1 MKFRGVFLALT
12 VCVLPLGA
20 AVAQD
25 VPSRDVLASIVRQLA
40 ARPVPTSIIFDRRP
54 EPVSNACR
62 LKPAQMNLIREG
74 RVVRNFSVLVDKIAG
89 QESSPREFFA
99 TLTRVA
105 VDSDGSGRTYHPEDP
120 LGSGVCQKTTSAD
133 GKSSLSGICALDQF
147 SSGGAYLFS
156 GSQKLSKAE
165 FVSRWSEIWPRIR
178 DKSLRSVALSDA
190 YGPEAPKEF
199 YFFHWHERGLTAF
212 FKDNII
218 PKDREGYPCRYK
230 AADGPS
236 NGYFISSTT
245 LENPVAP
252 REDGCAPGRYLDA
265 ENVPFVVLPKGGFGK
280 VRVGDIAIA
289 RLKQGGVDRVVY
301 GIVGD
306 GGPPTK
312 LGEASI
318 AFNAMLLGRY
328 GDSILN
334 MKDTW
339 TLDIEGPAVALLVL
353 GDTQRSLN
361 GDYSPRNIEAVA
373 RRELARWNGDGDP
386 LARFDACRAV
396 APVNPMAN

>member
-1 MKFRGVFLALT
+1 MNFSGILFALPA
-12 VCVLPLGA
+12 CMLPLS

-25 VPSRDVLASIVRQLA
+25 VPSRDVLAGIVRQLSE
-40 ARPVPTSIIFDRRP
+40 RPTSITFDPRP
-54 EPVSNACR
+54 QPVNNVCR
-62 LKPAQMNLIREG
+62 LKPAQMNLLRDG
-74 RVVRNFSVLVDKIAG
+74 RVVRKFSVLVDNVAG
-89 QESSPREFFA
+89 AKSSPHEFFA

-120 LGSGVCQKTTSAD
+120 LGSGVCQTATSAD
-133 GKSSLSGICALDQF
+133 GKPGLSGICPLDEF
-147 SSGGAYLFS
+147 SSGGVYLFN
-156 GSQKLSKAE
+156 GARMLSKSE
-165 FVSRWSEIWPRIR
+165 FVSNWSELWPRIR

-190 YGPEAPKEF
+190 YGPGAPRDF
-199 YFFHWHERGLTAF
+199 YFFHWHERDLTAF
-212 FKDNII
+212 FRDNII
-218 PKDREGYPCRYK
+218 PRDRDGYPCRYK
-230 AADGPS
+230 AANGPR

-245 LENPVAP
+245 LENRVAP

-265 ENVPFVVLPKGGFGK
+265 ETVPFVILPKGGFGK
-280 VRVGDIAIA
+280 VGIGDVAIA
-289 RLKQGGVDRVVY
+289 RLKQGGIDRVVY

-306 GGPPTK
+306 GGPATK

-328 GDSILN
+328 GDVFLD

-339 TLDIEGPAVALLVL
+339 TLDIEGPAVSLLVL

-373 RRELARWNGDGDP
+373 RRELARWNGNGDP
-386 LARFDACRAV
+386 LARFEACRAI
-396 APVNPMAN
+396 APVNRATK